1 VLGVLGTADMTQ
13 PAGGWA
19 VEGRAEPRRAGHSS
33 GHRLHGSPRRL
44 AGRCG
49 ILLVTTENEEDTVA
63 ERSRRIDPTW
73 PDLPDGEHPVT
84 ELASPLQGSL
94 SPFGD
99 VEFPLD
105 EVPYVHP
112 RTEINR

>member
-1 VLGVLGTADMTQ
+1 M
-13 PAGGWA
+13 
-19 VEGRAEPRRAGHSS
+19 
-33 GHRLHGSPRRL
+33 
-44 AGRCG
+44 
-49 ILLVTTENEEDTVA
+49 A

-112 RTEINR
+112 VTEINR